1 MPKSIGNIFELAL
14 ESIDQGV
21 VIYDHDLNV
30 LAFNNRALDIL
41 ELPPAQLSIGDSF
54 SKWVRLAADQGSYGG
69 QGTADERFE
78 KRMAIA
84 RSFAPYRVCQP
95 RYNGRIVEVIGKPL
109 ADIGYVTTYTDITE
123 RVLAE
128 RTTQQSQQRF
138 RDFAELGSDWFWEMG
153 PDLKFTYHSKRYFE
167 ITGFRPEDKI
177 GTSRTRYVAPD
188 MIDSEKDKW
197 AAHMADLAARRPFR
211 NFEYEFVAHD
221 GRSILARITGT
232 PIFGPSGEFLGYRG
246 IGTDITDIMKS
257 AKALRQTEEQFRA
270 FIDNLPS
277 FINLKDKDGRYLI
290 INRKYTEIFG
300 FNQQGVVGK
309 VISEFLPEKHSDDAS
324 VQEREV
330 ITTKSVI
337 THERQMQVEGG
348 EAREFLV
355 TKFPIF
361 DDKGNVARIGTI
373 GTDITDRKEAEAAL
387 IAAKAAADVA
397 RMEAEAANR
406 GKSDFLASM
415 SHDLRTPLNA
425 IIGFADAI
433 SLQYFGPINDKYQ
446 DYASDIRWS
455 GEHLLS
461 LIGDILDVTAIEA
474 GMLNTHMQYLQIA
487 DTIEECRMI
496 IKSEARTNGVDL
508 TVSVPEDLPLVYA
521 DKQAIKKIILNL
533 LANAIKFTQ
542 REGLVT
548 LTAKATDQAHILEI
562 SDTGI
567 GIPEDQLAQITD
579 PFVKGVSNPYQS
591 HDGVGLGLAIVK
603 SLVLAHNGLLDIKSK
618 PGKGT
623 TITVTLP
630 RGDV

>member
-1 MPKSIGNIFELAL
+1 
-14 ESIDQGV
+14 
-21 VIYDHDLNV
+21 
-30 LAFNNRALDIL
+30 
-41 ELPPAQLSIGDSF
+41 
-54 SKWVRLAADQGSYGG
+54 
-69 QGTADERFE
+69 
-78 KRMAIA
+78 MAIA
-84 RSFAPYRVCQP
+84 RTFEPYRVCQP

-128 RTTQQSQQRF
+128 RTTQESQQRF
-138 RDFAELGSDWFWEMG
+138 RDFAEMGSDWFWEMG
-153 PDLKFTYHSKRYFE
+153 PDLKFTYHSRRYFE

-177 GTSRTRYVAPD
+177 GTSRTQYVAPD

-197 AAHMADLAARRPFR
+197 ANHMADLAARRPFR
-211 NFEYEFVAHD
+211 NFEYEFVAQD

-232 PIFGPSGEFLGYRG
+232 PIFGPSEEFLGYRG
-246 IGTDITDIMKS
+246 IGTDITAIMKS
-257 AKALRQTEEQFRA
+257 AKVLRQTEEQFRA

-290 INRKYTEIFG
+290 INRKHTEIFG
-300 FNQQGVVGK
+300 FNQQRVVGK
-309 VISEFLPEKHSDDAS
+309 VMSEFLPEKHSDDAS

-330 ITTKSVI
+330 IMDKSVV

-355 TKFPIF
+355 TKFPIL
-361 DDKGNVARIGTI
+361 DEHGDVARIGTI
-373 GTDITDRKEAEAAL
+373 GTDITDMKEAEAAL
-387 IAAKAAADVA
+387 IAAKSAADIA

-425 IIGFADAI
+425 IIGFAEAI

-474 GMLNTHMQYLQIA
+474 GMLTAKKQNLHLA
-487 DTIEECRMI
+487 DTVEECRMI
-496 IKSEARTNGVDL
+496 IKSEARSSGVDFR
-508 TVSVPEDLPLVYA
+508 VYIPGDLPSVYA
-521 DKQAIKKIILNL
+521 DKQAVKKIILNL
-533 LANAIKFTQ
+533 LANAMKFTP
-542 REGLVT
+542 RDGHVT
-548 LTAKATDQAHILEI
+548 LSAKAMKKSHIIEI

-567 GIPEDQLAQITD
+567 GIPEDQIALITD
-579 PFVKGVSNPYQS
+579 PFVKGVSDPYQS
-591 HDGVGLGLAIVK
+591 HEGVGLGLAIVK
-603 SLVLAHNGLLDIKSK
+603 SLVQAHDGSLDIKSQL
-618 PGKGT
+618 GKGT
-623 TITVTLP
+623 TVIVTLP
-630 RGDV
+630 SVGA